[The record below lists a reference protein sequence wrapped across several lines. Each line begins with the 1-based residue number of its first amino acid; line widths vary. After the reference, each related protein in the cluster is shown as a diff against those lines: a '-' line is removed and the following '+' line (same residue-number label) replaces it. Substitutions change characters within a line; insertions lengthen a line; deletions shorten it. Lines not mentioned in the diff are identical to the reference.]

1 MSSINVISI
10 NPAQSA
16 KSALHPEVFE
26 RIAREYRVDRE
37 MTKINLSA
45 KRSINF
51 AFGISKRISRSMSV
65 KLLAARAIAG
75 VTMISFAVY
84 QGLSIAS
91 FSMAW
96 MMLILGSS
104 LLCGLFTRFTSLI
117 SLAFFGYVGIMTAVT
132 NATPDFAAIIPA
144 LISIIFMVAGPGIY
158 SMDQIMRRGMFRYA
172 KQHARSKA
180 IKLAENRL
188 SYRAMRYL

>member
-26 RIAREYRVDRE
+26 RIAREYRVDSE

-45 KRSINF
+45 KKTINF
-51 AFGISKRISRSMSV
+51 AFGINKRITRSISV
-65 KLLAARAIAG
+65 KLLSVRAVAG
-75 VTMISFAVY
+75 LGLIGFSMF
-84 QGLSIAS
+84 QGLSLSS
-91 FSMAW
+91 FSLTW
-96 MMLILGSS
+96 MMLILGVS
-104 LLCGLFTRFTSLI
+104 LLSGLFTRFSSLISFGIFSYFGTMTALATGSLDYACIAASLI
-117 SLAFFGYVGIMTAVT
+117 SLV
-132 NATPDFAAIIPA
+132 
-144 LISIIFMVAGPGIY
+144 FMITGPGKF
-158 SMDQIMRRGMFRYA
+158 STDQIIRRSLFRYA
-172 KQHARSKA
+172 KNHARAKA